1 MADVIR
7 KATNKFT
14 KGLVMDFSPE
24 NTGNDVLTHALNATL
39 LTFNGNELS
48 LQNDMGNARVETAFL
63 PEGYIPVGTC
73 EYGGIIY
80 IVSYNPLEDKSQ
92 IGCFP
97 SPERNISNDELG
109 ISDAIIPKDSF
120 QEYNYDESKNPISP
134 TGNIKHFSH
143 QVLLKNDKLNPGD
156 KFIIK
161 SNKEI
166 CDERLKD
173 LWKKNSNSNEFELVE
188 NPMISLNIVSI
199 EDSGKIIYLNSDVRQ
214 YDNIQYNNETYKYH
228 ILGSGLTD
236 NENYKKD
243 IDEYR
248 TVLSSGYNVFKSK
261 TSGKLAILAEL
272 ITIDSY
278 SITHDVEK
286 TNDKYTYNINLY
298 PEIFPDITN
307 DSQKIIPKLKYHYL
321 EKSQGYL
328 QCYNSSDDTII
339 NKELFNS
346 DSNKKIN
353 DTPLSS
359 VYKITTRGKENE
371 LDGKHFSNNNF
382 NFPEK
387 DNYALAINDNKYK
400 SKINLGTIEFPEI
413 IIDNA
418 WNLPFKY
425 DYTLVP
431 CMEYGKLQHLAVSNT
446 IDFSNMRNFDK
457 SNFNVWKYRID
468 GSELRLTFGTQ
479 IYDTFE
485 ENKVDALILE
495 FYDYRGFA
503 GSLEISGKKA
513 YSGIFTKLIS
523 LNTLNAISNKKINSE
538 SSGYTTDY
546 KRNINISK
554 KNNEYSFNNIPVTY
568 IDNDKGWNIDDSDND
583 CGTLYSNILYGVKP
597 YLRRTNSD
605 GSFEFIKKNELF
617 LFTLP
622 IYNEYFYQ
630 KVDNFDGLKNPK
642 LDIVLTYKLE
652 EDVSQSK
659 LESYNDSDNN
669 INNGYNINDEVN
681 INNYLSNEYIN
692 TELSAIKYY
701 KYSGVSKLNIEIG
714 LRKEYSDFGLTYN
727 PEINKHFDCTLK
739 LLSNDENK
747 EYTVSH
753 NKSNELIPDILNGS
767 ENFESFIKFTKN
779 QYPVVL
785 FNGIIDNEYFDNKN
799 VVSGIPVNTRPNI
812 VYLSQEKAFGVGYE
826 LSFINIY
833 KDYWEIPDNSNDPFS
848 YDYSQYHYNNYM
860 YNKKPRTDR
869 IFLNTVDKN
878 YYIYNGEE
886 LKLFENDSV
895 IIDDDN
901 NSITTSQG
909 IYNYNYLNNYGL
921 KRININYQFVVGY
934 KINISDIKKQNIPAT
949 TICALCHQKDDG
961 NYNYEDFG
969 IYKSQN
975 DNRKPIYL
983 SKAMFFNE
991 GTHEMETFGVCQQIK
1006 LYGTVLE
1013 QCNLVDSIST
1023 EASRIT
1029 TPGKLNSGNP
1039 LKEMVKH
1046 IGKLT
1051 FCQPHVHGFSEIN
1064 GTNIQEG
1071 SAAFQNHGY
1080 DMAYYCLPPALGGW
1094 EVDGANKSEDTYGT
1108 AARPLMRKYPVY
1120 NLSLN
1125 TKNSIQ
1131 YNSEFISTI
1140 NYQELT
1146 EQFYKDYNLYLE
1158 IYGINFNRTKNENYK
1173 IDWQNVNPYSKEE
1186 DGHEWRMR
1194 KFTGFK
1200 GSEVAKFNRLLLNTM
1215 KNVYAYNPDYES
1227 MIYNVG
1233 KINVQDY
1240 TPSFN
1245 SNIICIDSNLDCN
1258 LNDYVYFGSVKFS
1271 DYLLDLENKSNITI
1285 YDGSNLPDDRV
1296 EFIPNLYYC
1305 GSNEIPVL
1313 LTSLTYN
1320 TPVPEENINKEL
1332 NISEKIIIKHHTGTT
1347 EFFDEIP
1354 NKNLLYGWDKEKKSL
1369 IQLDVSNYRI
1379 DEDGNVNVNLNE
1391 IKENCVNY
1399 VTPTY
1404 NYVKNTGTAY
1414 TIQKEY
1420 LSCTLQGTNITLND
1434 LIYEPNKEGHRLFMK
1449 NNLYSFYNSED
1460 NRGKIYYRPT
1470 DLQTDYG
1477 YLSNDNQNKNCLCL
1491 FTGPCFTSLGVDPE
1505 NDPEY
1510 YDYSTQ
1516 PESSSVAT
1524 SLEPEDEII
1533 SPEVSLDDSGNT
1545 ENIEN
1550 TENTEIIN

>member
-48 LQNDMGNARVETAFL
+48 LQNDMGNGRVETAFL

-120 QEYNYDESKNPISP
+120 QYYNYDNSGIPISP
-134 TGNIKHFSH
+134 TGEIKHFSH

-228 ILGSGLTD
+228 ILGSGLID

-278 SITHDVEK
+278 SVTHDVEK

-359 VYKITTRGKENE
+359 VYKIITRGKENE

-554 KNNEYSFNNIPVTY
+554 KDNEYSFNNIPVTY

-605 GSFEFIKKNELF
+605 GSFEFIKKGEFF

-622 IYNEYFYQ
+622 IYNDCYYKYE
-630 KVDNFDGLKNPK
+630 NFNVLEKPK

-681 INNYLSNEYIN
+681 INNYLSNKYID

-753 NKSNELIPDILNGS
+753 NKSNELIPDILNGA
-767 ENFESFIKFTKN
+767 ENFDSNITLSKSELKRRTFSEKIDNTVRFSYVKCTNDRMDVVYYVEENTFIGRLKSINQNMPDTYYKDWDTLFYKQNDYLINGLPRIDTIFTDNSGTEYIYDKSKLIKFTEESIT
-779 QYPVVL
+779 P
-785 FNGIIDNEYFDNKN
+785 
-799 VVSGIPVNTRPNI
+799 STNI
-812 VYLSQEKAFGVGYE
+812 TL
-826 LSFINIY
+826 
-833 KDYWEIPDNSNDPFS
+833 NDI
-848 YDYSQYHYNNYM
+848 YDYN
-860 YNKKPRTDR
+860 
-869 IFLNTVDKN
+869 F
-878 YYIYNGEE
+878 
-886 LKLFENDSV
+886 
-895 IIDDDN
+895 
-901 NSITTSQG
+901 
-909 IYNYNYLNNYGL
+909 LNNYGL

-969 IYKSQN
+969 IYKSEYDKN
-975 DNRKPIYL
+975 PVYL

-1039 LKEMVKH
+1039 LKEMSKH

-1051 FCQPHVHGFSEIN
+1051 FCQPHVHGFSEVN

-1071 SAAFQNHGY
+1071 HSDLKDKYYNAF
-1080 DMAYYCLPPALGGW
+1080 YCLPPALGNWGSSNW
-1094 EVDGANKSEDTYGT
+1094 NSDEGEDTYGT
-1108 AARPLMRKYPVY
+1108 AARSLMRRAPLY

-1125 TKNSIQ
+1125 TKNAIQ

-1140 NYQELT
+1140 NYQELI
-1146 EQFYKDYNLYLE
+1146 EWFYEANPDNPYLK
-1158 IYGINFNRTKNENYK
+1158 IYGINFNRTKNEEYK
-1173 IDWQNVNPYSKEE
+1173 TDWQNVNPYSN
-1186 DGHEWRMR
+1186 DGHAWRMR

-1240 TPSFN
+1240 IPSFN

-1271 DYLLDLENKSNITI
+1271 DYLLDLQNKSNITI
-1285 YDGSNLPDDRV
+1285 YDGSDLPDDRV

-1332 NISEKIIIKHHTGTT
+1332 NVSEKIIIKHHTGNTK
-1347 EFFDEIP
+1347 FFDEIP
-1354 NKNLLYGWDKEKKSL
+1354 NKNLLYGWNAEKNSL
-1369 IQLDVSNYRI
+1369 IQLDVSNYTI

-1491 FTGPCFTSLGVDPE
+1491 FTGPCFTSLGVDPK

-1550 TENTEIIN
+1550 TENTENTEIIN